1 MGAVAVPLSARRARD
16 TLMADGWLQAVSIYG
31 QDSTQGNPRSRRT
44 PQNSATVSAA
54 TADSFSFAHSISLI
68 MSRYPEVSI
77 CFVQY
82 STFRSFWSVTS
93 LTRASKGTTTMVT
106 HPIQQRAISTNQTM
120 PRIRSR
126 LPKTTRRVLTQQAT
140 RHQLKSINRTI
151 HPWARA
157 TIPLTCH
164 TANHPHRITTN
175 HTPRLLILFTPSL
188 HHHRHPFFNRSS
200 SSRTLLSP
208 PTNLTVLPTSTT
220 LPHL

>member
-1 MGAVAVPLSARRARD
+1 MDKTQRRETRD
-16 TLMADGWLQAVSIYG
+16 PEGPHT
-31 QDSTQGNPRSRRT
+31 TQL
-44 PQNSATVSAA
+44 SAA

-77 CFVQY
+77 CLVQC

-151 HPWARA
+151 HPWAKA

-175 HTPRLLILFTPSL
+175 HTPRLLILFTPLL
-188 HHHRHPFFNRSS
+188 HHHRHPFFNRSSS

-208 PTNLTVLPTSTT
+208 PTNLTVLPNSTT